1 MFRRALLVASLPLAL
16 AASGCAKEEELRVTD
31 AWVRMSAVPANPS
44 AAYFTVRGGPEDV
57 QLIGVSSTVAIRSE
71 MHESMTGHQGMASM
85 KPVESVPVP
94 AGGTVKF
101 EPGGKHVM
109 FWNINP
115 GIKPPRTM
123 PLVLAFSNG
132 ERIEV
137 AATTIAAGD
146 PAPKFDD

>member
-1 MFRRALLVASLPLAL
+1 MFRRTLLLSTLPLAL
-16 AASGCAKEEELRVTD
+16 VATGCAKEEELRVTD
-31 AWVRMSAVPANPS
+31 AWVRLAAVPANPS
-44 AAYFTVRGGPEDV
+44 AAYFTIRGGPQDAE
-57 QLIGVSSTVAIRSE
+57 LIGVSSSVAIRSE

-85 KPVESVPVP
+85 KPIQSVPVP
-94 AGGTVKF
+94 AGGAVKF

-137 AATTIAAGD
+137 AAATVAAGD
-146 PAPKFDD
+146 PPPKFEN

>member
-1 MFRRALLVASLPLAL
+1 MFRRALLLSTLPLAL
-16 AASGCAKEEELRVTD
+16 AATGCAKEEELRVTD
-31 AWVRMSAVPANPS
+31 AWVRLSAVPANPS
-44 AAYFTVRGGPEDV
+44 AAYFTVRGGPQDAE
-57 QLIGVSSTVAIRSE
+57 LISVSSTVAIRSE

-85 KPVESVPVP
+85 KPIQSVAIP
-94 AGGTVKF
+94 AGGAVKF

-109 FWNINP
+109 FWNVNP

-123 PLVLAFSNG
+123 PLVFAFANG

-146 PAPKFDD
+146 PAPKFEN